1 VLSVSTTERILVDAS
16 HVNGKKQG
24 ILNMPEIQV
33 PLTKLLALEKLRAR
47 YADGSLK
54 IIVY

>member
-1 VLSVSTTERILVDAS
+1 VSTTERILVDAS

-33 PLTKLLALEKLRAR
+33 PLTKLLANEKVRAR